1 MASTPQQVK
10 GLQTRNG
17 KPVWKNDDNKEN
29 YSERTATYDYGD
41 GYIVTPT
48 INPETGR
55 LYKIDDLFAH
65 YSENG
70 PYDLYTGEKLP
81 VFEDEETATEYSIW
95 RSDNL
100 LNFDITDQEF
110 YAGPSEAYFKQD
122 GSATTMADR
131 KQDAIDFAADTRDKI
146 YGFFGNQE
154 EENSYALGGIAT
166 ATKGITTQ
174 EGRDMAAKKFQLD
187 KKKADTDGDGK
198 LSKYEEVKGEA
209 IQKAIEN
216 DELVEMSHG
225 GMACGCGAMEE
236 CGCGGMMKD
245 GLMGYDNVSGNPIPI
260 GSNANNVRDDI
271 DAKLSTDEYVLPAH
285 VVKWIGLKNIQM
297 MQAEAEMG
305 LMSMKMDGLIQHSQ
319 SSDTEMVEEEEIEE
333 TEEDLDVETA
343 AVEVDDLMDE
353 DDDTEKVYPETS
365 DLPRMLKKQKYAFII

>member
-1 MASTPQQVK
+1 M
-10 GLQTRNG
+10 
-17 KPVWKNDDNKEN
+17 
-29 YSERTATYDYGD
+29 
-41 GYIVTPT
+41 
-48 INPETGR
+48 
-55 LYKIDDLFAH
+55 FAH
-65 YSENG
+65 YNENG

-81 VFEDEETATEYSIW
+81 VFEDEGTAIEYSKW

-110 YAGPSEAYFKQD
+110 YAGESDTYFKQD

-131 KQDAIDFAADTRDKI
+131 KQDVIDFAADTRDKI
-146 YGFFGNQE
+146 YGFFGSQDE
-154 EENSYALGGIAT
+154 GSSYALGGIPT

-187 KKKADTDGDGK
+187 KKKADTDGDGE

-236 CGCGGMMKD
+236 CGCGGMMTD
-245 GLMGYDNVSGNPIPI
+245 GIMGYDNVSGNPIPV
-260 GSNANNVRDDI
+260 GSHAANVRDDI

-285 VVKWIGLKNIQM
+285 VVKWHGLKHIQT
-297 MQAEAEMG
+297 MQSEAEMG
-305 LMSMKMDGLIQHSQ
+305 LMSMKMDGLIQHAE

-333 TEEDLDVETA
+333 PEEDLDVETA
-343 AVEVDDLMDE
+343 AVEVDDLTDE
-353 DDDTEKVYPETS
+353 NEDTEKVYPQTS
-365 DLPRMLKKQKYAFII
+365 DLPRMLEKQKYAFII

>member
-17 KPVWKNDDNKEN
+17 KPVWKNDQDIEN
-29 YSERTATYDYGD
+29 YSEKTATYDYGT

-48 INPETGR
+48 INPETGK

-65 YSENG
+65 YNENG

-81 VFEDEETATEYSIW
+81 VFEDEGTAIEYSKW

-110 YAGPSEAYFKQD
+110 YAGESDTYFKQD

-131 KQDAIDFAADTRDKI
+131 KQDVIDFAADTRDKI
-146 YGFFGNQE
+146 YGFFGSQDE
-154 EENSYALGGIAT
+154 GSSYALGGIPT

-187 KKKADTDGDGK
+187 KKKADTDGDGE

-236 CGCGGMMKD
+236 CGCGGMMTD
-245 GLMGYDNVSGNPIPI
+245 GIMGYDNVSGNPIPV
-260 GSNANNVRDDI
+260 GSHAANVRDDI

-285 VVKWIGLKNIQM
+285 VVKWHGLKHIQT
-297 MQAEAEMG
+297 MQSEAEMG
-305 LMSMKMDGLIQHSQ
+305 LMSMKMDGLIQHAE

-333 TEEDLDVETA
+333 PEEDLDVETA
-343 AVEVDDLMDE
+343 AVEVDDLTDE
-353 DDDTEKVYPETS
+353 NEDTEKVYPQTS